1 MARKKPTISVVVA
14 LNDKPALEGLQALT
28 TKFLDFSGRVD
39 PAIRVVGAGLRALT
53 AVVGVVASTMAAST
67 AQAMEFDKALRS
79 VTTIADKTAFPLE
92 KVRAISQDL
101 ANLYGGSV
109 TEHARTLF
117 EVISAGVTDAS
128 AATEVLYTANKL
140 AIGGLASTGAAVA
153 GLTGIVNAFTAQNIS
168 AAEAA
173 DSITIAAAAGATNI
187 EQMAESLGMV
197 APIAAAVGLRLDE
210 MTGAVGALTAQGIK
224 TSVAT
229 EYLRSALTNIIKP
242 SDQARAVAA
251 QLGVA
256 FNAEALAAKGL
267 AGFLRDVVLTS
278 GATKDQ
284 LGRLFGDVGGLT
296 AVLGL
301 ASNNGAKL
309 NEVLADMRT
318 KTGATDAAFA
328 KMSASLSFQV
338 SRYDALREALS
349 MSLGTA
355 VTESESARRGLAA
368 LNDGI
373 AQMIGYFD
381 SAEGRAAI
389 NQFFDTI
396 LQFSAA
402 TIRAFARMA
411 ELIDSPFKALEK
423 RWARMMDLPF
433 VESLEEAHT
442 GLAGLVDIA
451 QELSGALERVA
462 AHRIKININEDGG
475 EGQDSGLPFGYQGR
489 FAAFTGP
496 SKRAGGPAPTAP
508 EESAAARDARL
519 AREQARAQDA
529 LAMGE
534 AFRDTDTLNFGLAE
548 ANALA
553 AHNEALAAQREI
565 EAAHRAELLA
575 IHDRYAQNMAE
586 IDGTIA
592 EAQARGRESL
602 TAYIDDL
609 SSGLEGLGDL
619 LSGNLTEG
627 AAQALKAI
635 GDAVVSS
642 FTNMVVGIADGS
654 QTVLQGLGNFVG
666 GLLSQMGVMLIQL
679 GTMAVL
685 ANALSVIPI
694 LAPLVGPPG
703 VGVAAGLAAIAGG
716 AALVALGSAIG
727 GAANSVGA
735 AASAAGAGGGGGS
748 GRTPQT
754 FNAGRGRNFGSPGG
768 DMLETTAGGVP
779 SRGLGSTRGGEAV
792 VYQTHTHLHM
802 GPAVV
807 VGSSP
812 AAAGREILGMVDQAE
827 RLRGRRDPWARAA

>member
-1 MARKKPTISVVVA
+1 MARKKPTISVLVA
-14 LNDKPALEGLQALT
+14 LNDKPALEGLKSLSN
-28 TKFLDFSGRVD
+28 KFLDFSARVD
-39 PAIRVVGAGLRALT
+39 PAIRVVGAGLRTLT
-53 AVVGVVASTMAAST
+53 AVVGIVTTTLAAST

-210 MTGAVGALTAQGIK
+210 MTGAVGALTAHGIK
-224 TSVAT
+224 TSVAV
-229 EYLRSALTNIIKP
+229 EYLRSALTNVIKP
-242 SDQARAVAA
+242 SDQARGVAA
-251 QLGVA
+251 ELGVA

-296 AVLGL
+296 AVLAL

-309 NEVLADMRT
+309 NDVLTSMKDKA
-318 KTGATDAAFA
+318 GAADAAFA

-355 VTESESARRGLAA
+355 VTESESARLGLAA
-368 LNDGI
+368 LNDGL
-373 AQMIGYFD
+373 AKLVSYFGSD
-381 SAEGRAAI
+381 EGRAAI

-396 LQFSAA
+396 LYFSAA

-462 AHRIKININEDGG
+462 THRIKININEDGG

-489 FAAFTGP
+489 FAAFSGP
-496 SKRAGGPAPTAP
+496 KGRVAGPAATRP
-508 EESAAARDARL
+508 EETAAQRDARI
-519 AREQARAQDA
+519 AREQAQAQDA
-529 LAMGE
+529 QGMGGPLVDGDM
-534 AFRDTDTLNFGLAE
+534 ANFAV
-548 ANALA
+548 ADQAALD
-553 AHNEALAAQREI
+553 AHNEGLAAQREI
-565 EAAHRAELLA
+565 EASHRAELLA
-575 IHDRYAQNMAE
+575 INERYAANMAD
-586 IDGTIA
+586 IDATVA
-592 EAQARGRESL
+592 MSQQRARESL
-602 TAYIDDL
+602 TAYVDDL

-627 AAQALKAI
+627 AAESMKAI

-642 FTNMVVGIADGS
+642 FTTMVVGIADGS

-666 GLLSQMGVMLIQL
+666 GLLTQMGVMLIQL

-694 LAPLVGPPG
+694 LAPLVGAPG

-716 AALVALGSAIG
+716 AALVALGSALG
-727 GAANSVGA
+727 GAANSAGA
-735 AASAAGAGGGGGS
+735 TTSAAGSGGGS
-748 GRTPQT
+748 GRSPQGY
-754 FNAGRGRNFGSPGG
+754 NAGRGRSFGRPGG
-768 DMLETTAGGVP
+768 DPLETTAGGVP
-779 SRGLGSTRGGEAV
+779 SRGLGSARGGEAV
-792 VYQTHTHLHM
+792 VYETHTHLHM
-802 GPAVV
+802 GPAVL

-812 AAAGREILGMVDQAE
+812 AAAGREILGVVDQAE
-827 RLRGRRDPWARAA
+827 RLRGRRDPWSRAA